1 MESTSALKEELQKIS
16 RDTTTSFLK
25 SEQNLVMVLRQN
37 HSELQESIA
46 KLQMQ
51 LIAENKQRRL
61 EFAIANA
68 PLNSFDL
75 VDIYNRPIN
84 SLDICRQ
91 VLFSFNRGRSHVL
104 PHNMYYLL
112 ENQHH
117 SKLDK
122 GAQGRFRLRLAQQV
136 EELTGVLP
144 RYEMDAE
151 SETWTVQYS

>member
-1 MESTSALKEELQKIS
+1 MESTAALKEALQKIS

-25 SEQNLVMVLRQN
+25 SEQNLVVVLRQN

-51 LIAENKQRRL
+51 LIAEDKQRRL

-75 VDIYNRPIN
+75 VNMNHHRIN

-104 PHNMYYLL
+104 PHNMYY
-112 ENQHH
+112 NQHYAVV
-117 SKLDK
+117 LDK
-122 GAQGRFRLRLAQQV
+122 GSQGRFRLRLAQQV

-151 SETWTVQYS
+151 SETWTVHYS